1 MSLIALLLSL
11 PAAGLSILSA
21 WFLLEVIAP
30 RPIPRR
36 ASDAEPGPIAVII
49 PAHNEAGGIE
59 PTITD
64 VLAQLRPA
72 DRLIVI
78 ADNCTDGTA
87 DAARAAGA
95 EVIERQDETKRG
107 KGYALQYGLEHLRE
121 NPPSTVVFTDAD
133 CFHEPGLLPH
143 VAFAAEEGR
152 QPAQTL
158 YLMEA
163 SEDAGPSRRIAAFAW
178 RLINKIRMEGLW
190 TLAKTTR
197 LTGAGAAFPWAVAEK
212 LALGS
217 GEIVEDLALT
227 LTLAEQGTRVTL
239 VPDFAVRSTFPDADD
254 AATVQRARW
263 EHGSLRMSRTRVPA
277 LLSAGLSAPWKAAL
291 ALDVALPPITVFAVW
306 IIAAGAFG
314 VATALFGLVQ
324 PLVFAAW
331 ASSFMGLA
339 ILLAYLRD
347 GQSVL
352 PPQELARLGGFLASK
367 LGVYGR
373 RGRDS
378 TKSWTRTQNPFWSRE
393 RRRNRESIECL
404 QCHQFR
410 DFKQIRSGLF

>member
-21 WFLLEVIAP
+21 WFLLEVVAP
-30 RPIPRR
+30 RPKPRGKR
-36 ASDAEPGPIAVII
+36 GSEPGPIAVII
-49 PAHNEAGGIE
+49 PAHNEASGIE
-59 PTITD
+59 PTIAD
-64 VLAQLRPA
+64 VRAQLRPT
-72 DRLIVI
+72 DRLIVV
-78 ADNCTDGTA
+78 ADNCTDDTA
-87 DAARAAGA
+87 NVARAAGA
-95 EVIERQDETKRG
+95 EVLERHDDTKRG
-107 KGYALQYGLEHLRE
+107 KGYALQHGLEHLRQ

-133 CFHEPGLLPH
+133 CFHEPDLLPR
-143 VAFAAEEGR
+143 VAWAAEEAG

-163 SEDAGPSRRIAAFAW
+163 SEGAGPSRRVAAFAW

-197 LTGAGAAFPWAVAEK
+197 LTGAGAAFPWSVAEK

-239 VPDFAVRSTFPDADD
+239 VPDVAVRSTFPDADD

-277 LLSAGLSAPWKAAL
+277 LLSAGLNAPWKAAL

-306 IIAAGAFG
+306 MIAAGMFG
-314 VATALFGLVQ
+314 VVTALFGLFQ
-324 PLVFAAW
+324 PLVFAVW
-331 ASSFMGLA
+331 AGSFMGLA
-339 ILLAYLRD
+339 IVLAYLRD
-347 GQSVL
+347 GKSVL
-352 PPQELARLGGFLASK
+352 PPQELAKLGGFLASK
-367 LGVYGR
+367 IGVYGR
-373 RGRDS
+373 TGRDS
-378 TKSWTRTQNPFWSRE
+378 TKSWTRTPRDG
-393 RRRNRESIECL
+393 ESN
-404 QCHQFR
+404 
-410 DFKQIRSGLF
+410 